1 MDFWG
6 DYSDQESQNLTRTI
20 KKTTLLVSIMASV
33 MQRRQGRY
41 SNTPFG
47 ESLLELNLMAHSGV
61 KFPREPTN
69 RSNHDLC

>member
-6 DYSDQESQNLTRTI
+6 DYSETESQSLTHVM

-33 MQRRQGRY
+33 MQRRQGWY

-47 ESLLELNLMAHSGV
+47 ESLLELNLTARSGG
-61 KFPREPTN
+61 KIPGEPAD
-69 RSNHDLC
+69 S